1 MELQKRVI
9 IIIFNLWWIGL
20 FMSGLKM
27 AAVSLNTIT
36 MATLKSG
43 SNTGRTALRSVIVL
57 VGGM

>member
-1 MELQKRVI
+1 
-9 IIIFNLWWIGL
+9 
-20 FMSGLKM
+20 MSGLKM